1 QLKKHQRTHTG
12 EKPYSCS
19 QCGKTFSLHTHLQVL
34 AQKPR
39 NGKLLPEEYQGGSF
53 SISNLGMFGI
63 TGFSAVIIPPQ
74 SCILA
79 PGRSRT
85 ELALEEDE
93 DGNPEVK
100 RKEMLNVT
108 LPSDQHLVSDDLASM
123 FLDRFRTNLENP
135 MNSALL

>member
-1 QLKKHQRTHTG
+1 MADDVK
-12 EKPYSCS
+12 
-19 QCGKTFSLHTHLQVL
+19 VW
-34 AQKPR
+34 AQKAR

-53 SISNLGMFGI
+53 SISNLGMYGI
-63 TGFSAVIIPPQ
+63 TGFSAVINPPQ

-79 PGRSRT
+79 VGRSRT

-93 DGNPEVK
+93 EGNPEVK

-108 LPSDQHLVSDDLASM
+108 LSSDGRLVSDDLAAM
-123 FLDRFRTNLENP
+123 FLDHFRTNLENP